1 MCELCESMYGFLF
14 DDVVS
19 IIYISYDFMSACV
32 NVTICL
38 FHESKKLFLLFEK
51 LRALI
56 LKRVCFFLHSK
67 LLEKPRFVDGDN

>member
-1 MCELCESMYGFLF
+1 MNCVNQCMASYSMTLF
-14 DDVVS
+14 PL
-19 IIYISYDFMSACV
+19 YISYDFMSACV